1 MTGEGH
7 STGVDTTQDT
17 ASQRLDAVT
26 QAGPIDLSIV
36 LVNWNA
42 HKLIADCLK
51 SLATSGTH
59 LRYEVIISDNAS
71 TDGSVE
77 WLRQLARQSPN
88 VRIVLGTTN
97 AGFGVGN
104 NRALPFCQGR
114 YVLFLNTDTI
124 ILEPL
129 DALVAAADAL
139 GERCGAI
146 GGRVLNA
153 DRTIQLTCRSPYPVP
168 IIAAGFTS
176 AFVGHRPAEVRAQEF
191 ADWDHATPREVA
203 TLSGCYLLVP
213 RAVLH
218 VVGGFDP
225 RIFLFYEDTDLCYRI
240 RQAGYTVHYVPVS
253 AIVHLEGGASRAA
266 GISPRVLGHNL
277 ASARYFTRTYLGGP
291 AAEQR
296 LARLVRRRW
305 RLMWLALAPAA
316 ALIPLPEPRAT
327 LRRRARLLGALLA
340 QFEELRI
347 DDTASTA

>member
-1 MTGEGH
+1 MSEEGH
-7 STGVDTTQDT
+7 STPIDSEHDT
-17 ASQRLDAVT
+17 ASQHLDAVT

-51 SLATSGTH
+51 SLSTSGTR
-59 LRYEVIISDNAS
+59 LRYEIIISDNAS

-77 WLRQLARQSPN
+77 WLHQLARQQPC
-88 VRIVLGTTN
+88 VRLVLGTTN

-139 GERCGAI
+139 GERCGAL

-153 DRTIQLTCRSPYPVP
+153 DRTIQPTCRGPYTMA

-176 AFVGHRPAEVRAQEF
+176 AFLGWRSAAARAQEF

-213 RAVLH
+213 RAVLR

-253 AIVHLEGGASRAA
+253 AIVHLEGGASRAT
-266 GISPRVLGHNL
+266 GINPRVLGHNL
-277 ASARYFTRTYLGGP
+277 ASALYFTRTYLGGP

-296 LARLVRRRW
+296 LARIVRRRW

-316 ALIPLPEPRAT
+316 ALMPLPGPRAT
-327 LRRRARLLGALLA
+327 LRRRAHLLGTLLA
-340 QFEELRI
+340 RFEELRI
-347 DDTASTA
+347 